1 MTQGESVHDI
11 GDLDSD
17 FPGVTSIIQTWFSN
31 YKGRGVLE
39 AGGFE
44 DARSANEILERAE
57 KTPTRH

>member
-1 MTQGESVHDI
+1 MHDI

-17 FPGVTSIIQTWFSN
+17 FTGVTSIIQTWFSN